1 VRDKENVINAC
12 KCSLKA
18 LEYMPL
24 RRIMCVWTDNIRVGR
39 KRVSFEAVDQIFVAE
54 VSDNSAVHT
63 VINIL
68 VL

>member
-1 VRDKENVINAC
+1 
-12 KCSLKA
+12 
-18 LEYMPL
+18 
-24 RRIMCVWTDNIRVGR
+24 MCVWTDNIRVGR